1 MGELKDGAVVSQVT
15 RSDEAIARSMM
26 IKERVHTRNRAWSD

>member
-15 RSDEAIARSMM
+15 RSDEAIARSM